1 MLQLKPLK
9 NSKTDIPINNHYMLI
24 TSRFI
29 FFISY
34 ETFICAFDYET
45 QNLLIFDYLKKLN
58 VSRTTAKY
66 LNQFLSEINFKLKNF
81 RNDEKIEREKVMY
94 KKLELASRSP
104 YSFNVMYKSDEDVE
118 SLMSIH
124 R

>member
-1 MLQLKPLK
+1 MLQLKQLK
-9 NSKTDIPINNHYMLI
+9 NEKTERPINNHNMLI

-45 QNLLIFDYLKKLN
+45 QNLLIFDYIKKLN

-66 LNQFLSEINFKLKNF
+66 LHQFLSEINFKLKNF
-81 RNDEKIEREKVMY
+81 RDDKKIEREKVLFR
-94 KKLELASRSP
+94 KLELASQDD
-104 YSFNVMYKSDEDVE
+104 YNFNVKYVPDSEVE
-118 SLMSIH
+118 NLLKM
-124 R
+124 

>member
-1 MLQLKPLK
+1 MLQLKQLK
-9 NSKTDIPINNHYMLI
+9 NKNDRPINNQYMLI

-34 ETFICAFDYET
+34 ETFICAYDKLT
-45 QNLLIFDYLKKLN
+45 KNLIIFDYIKNLN

-66 LNQFLSEINFKLKNF
+66 LYQFLNEVNFTLRNF
-81 RNDEKIEREKVMY
+81 HDDKKIEREKVMY
-94 KKLELASRSP
+94 KKLELASRSRP

>member
-1 MLQLKPLK
+1 MLQLKQLK
-9 NSKTDIPINNHYMLI
+9 NKNDRPINNQFMLI

-45 QNLLIFDYLKKLN
+45 QNLLIFDYIKKLS
-58 VSRTTAKY
+58 VSKTTAKY

-81 RNDEKIEREKVMY
+81 RNDEKIEREKVLFR
-94 KKLELASRSP
+94 KLELASQDD
-104 YSFNVMYKSDEDVE
+104 YNFNVKYIPDSEIENLLKM
-118 SLMSIH
+118 
-124 R
+124 